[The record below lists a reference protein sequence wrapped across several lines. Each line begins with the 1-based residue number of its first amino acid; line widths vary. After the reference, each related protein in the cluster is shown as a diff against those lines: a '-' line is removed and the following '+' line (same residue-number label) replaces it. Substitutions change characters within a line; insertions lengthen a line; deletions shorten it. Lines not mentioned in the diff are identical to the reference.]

1 METRALSCW
10 EMRSTPL
17 VELRIFN
24 DIDVDDCPVFVFV
37 WKKARQVL
45 QAPQTELHLVETRPP
60 QHTASLSLFEL
71 LTALAAR
78 VYLLTDRDA

>member
-1 METRALSCW
+1 
-10 EMRSTPL
+10 
-17 VELRIFN
+17 
-24 DIDVDDCPVFVFV
+24 
-37 WKKARQVL
+37 
-45 QAPQTELHLVETRPP
+45 VETRPP